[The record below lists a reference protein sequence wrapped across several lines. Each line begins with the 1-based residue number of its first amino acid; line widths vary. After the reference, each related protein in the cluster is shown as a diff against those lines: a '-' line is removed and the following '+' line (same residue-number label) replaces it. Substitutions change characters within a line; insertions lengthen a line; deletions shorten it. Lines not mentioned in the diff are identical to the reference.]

1 MSFVFELLLNLP
13 WELSLCRAIES
24 APVVF
29 LILEVALHHGAKAT
43 GVGVGTHTQRY
54 ILAPNVGLVRLVE
67 IGIWDIGKLGQM
79 LVIIWDIMKNW

>member
-54 ILAPNVGLVRLVE
+54 ILIIVIRSSIFELVE
-67 IGIWDIGKLGQM
+67 
-79 LVIIWDIMKNW
+79 VFEFPF